1 VKNLETKTIQGVTI
15 PSLGLG
21 TFELKGPEG
30 EAAIRTAI
38 ELGYRQIDTAIRY
51 GNEVEVGRAVLSR

>member
-1 VKNLETKTIQGVTI
+1 MPV
-15 PSLGLG
+15 LGFG

-51 GNEVEVGRAVLSR
+51 GKRGRGRSSGAS